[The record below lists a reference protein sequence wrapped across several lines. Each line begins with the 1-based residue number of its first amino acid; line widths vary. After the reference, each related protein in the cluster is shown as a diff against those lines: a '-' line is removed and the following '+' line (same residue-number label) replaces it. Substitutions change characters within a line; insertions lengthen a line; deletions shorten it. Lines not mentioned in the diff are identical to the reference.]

1 MSALAAASVLALAAV
16 MLIELARAVAAVRR
30 ALRLRRAMHELRRP
44 LQALALAAAG
54 HDGRC
59 DRRGIEACLEQARF
73 ALAELEAAVD
83 RRPRRLAKAEVALAE
98 LARGLED
105 RWRAAGVTVDPP
117 LCGDVVRAD
126 PNRLGA
132 ALDNL
137 VANALRH
144 GSSPVRVRTLTAP
157 GVARFEVEDA
167 GPAQSPQ
174 PDAGSDPRRGHGLPV
189 AAAAARAHG
198 GVLTP
203 PRRMA
208 SGETVAAIS
217 LPTSSERAG

>member
-1 MSALAAASVLALAAV
+1 MNALAAASVLVLAAV
-16 MLIELARAVAAVRR
+16 LMIEVARAVAAIRR
-30 ALRLRRAMHELRRP
+30 ALRIRRAMHELRRP
-44 LQALALAAAG
+44 LQALTLAVTG
-54 HDGRC
+54 HDEGR
-59 DRRGIEACLEQARF
+59 DLRGVEACLEQARF

-83 RRPRRLAKAEVALAE
+83 RRPGRLAKAEVALTD
-98 LARGLED
+98 LARGVED
-105 RWRAAGVTVDPP
+105 RWRAAGVRVDPP

-126 PNRLGA
+126 PDRLGA

-144 GSSPVRVRTLTAP
+144 GSAPVRVRTLTAP

-167 GPAQSPQ
+167 GPSESQRP
-174 PDAGSDPRRGHGLPV
+174 AGSDPRHGHGLPV
-189 AAAAARAHG
+189 AAAAVRDHG

-208 SGETVAAIS
+208 GGETVAAIS